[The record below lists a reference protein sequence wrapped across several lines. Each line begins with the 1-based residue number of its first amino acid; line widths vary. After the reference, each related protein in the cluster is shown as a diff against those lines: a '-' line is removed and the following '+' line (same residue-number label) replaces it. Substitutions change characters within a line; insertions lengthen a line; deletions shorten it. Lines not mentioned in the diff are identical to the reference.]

1 MKLIQTKLL
10 FDGSNEKK
18 NCFIG
23 IEGNE
28 IKFVGHNQ
36 PSGTHE
42 IIEHCEAVTPSFID
56 AHSHIGMVR
65 AGEPSNEEEAN
76 EHMDSISPLSNALH
90 SIYMDDPS
98 FQESIESGIL
108 YSVVLP
114 GSGNVIGGKAVL
126 IRNFSSNITNAFIS
140 DIGIKTALGYN
151 PRSTIKWKGTR
162 PSTRMGAIAI
172 LRDNLLKAKKAM
184 TLLAKKK
191 KLIDEIDPQLE
202 LFLDILKKKYKL
214 MVHVHKEDDVMIM
227 IELVKEFKIEVIANH
242 LCDVHN
248 ENIFQQLQLNK
259 IPIIYGPLD
268 SFPYKVE
275 LKHESWRNIEK
286 LLRSH
291 SKFALMTDHPVL
303 LQRNL
308 FFCLR
313 HLLRFG
319 TSKAEAISKITKEPA
334 DIIGAP
340 TIGQIKPGFKASLT
354 LWNNDPFLLSSYA
367 KTVFAEGEIVYQ
379 E

>member
-140 DIGIKTALGYN
+140 DMGIKTALGYN

-172 LRDNLLKAKKAM
+172 LRDNLLKAKKTM

-202 LFLDILKKKYKL
+202 LFLDILKK
-214 MVHVHKEDDVMIM
+214 
-227 IELVKEFKIEVIANH
+227 NT
-242 LCDVHN
+242 N
-248 ENIFQQLQLNK
+248 
-259 IPIIYGPLD
+259 
-268 SFPYKVE
+268 
-275 LKHESWRNIEK
+275 
-286 LLRSH
+286 
-291 SKFALMTDHPVL
+291 
-303 LQRNL
+303 
-308 FFCLR
+308 
-313 HLLRFG
+313 
-319 TSKAEAISKITKEPA
+319 
-334 DIIGAP
+334 
-340 TIGQIKPGFKASLT
+340 
-354 LWNNDPFLLSSYA
+354 
-367 KTVFAEGEIVYQ
+367 
-379 E
+379 